1 MRATDNISQYRCPD
15 EGQWMAFFD
24 GEGKPAER
32 EALGAHLRS
41 CSTCQAVFEEI
52 GGLVAFADNALDLM
66 HSARDVSKS
75 RRLSKVG
82 VPVVAAAT
90 IVLGL
95 GMGFHVAGQKAMAAF
110 ASLFQ
115 VKSIGTVGVT
125 PEQLALLTRTVTEG
139 GKVTLAHYGS
149 IKVAGPLQQTDVP
162 LSALPQYGMANL
174 WPASLGA
181 VGTAS
186 VQTGLDVTL
195 KLNVPNINQL
205 ITSQGGRYLFPM
217 SLNQVPFTLSVPAAA
232 IIQNGAWTL
241 EEVPRP
247 TVAVPGT
254 VPVHKVA
261 RALENLP
268 FLPPQLQTAVAQM
281 ANWKNTLI
289 VPLPGH
295 PQTVSVAG
303 TQGIMDSNASGT
315 TVGEAWVQSQGLVV
329 AVMEHQSKPI
339 NQSVFK
345 AEVSRLFK

>member
-24 GEGKPAER
+24 GEGKPAQR

-41 CSTCQAVFEEI
+41 CANCQTVFDEI
-52 GGLVAFADNALDLM
+52 GSLVVFADHALDLM
-66 HSARDVSKS
+66 HPATTTPGKS

-82 VPVVAAAT
+82 APMAAAA

-95 GMGFHVAGQKAMAAF
+95 GMGFHAAGQKAMAAI

-125 PEQLALLTRTVTEG
+125 PQQLASLTRTVTEG

-149 IKVAGPLQQTDVP
+149 IKVAGPLQQTEVP
-162 LSALPQYGMANL
+162 LSQLPQYGMSNL
-174 WPASLGA
+174 WPSSLGA

-186 VQTGLDVTL
+186 VQTGLNVTL

-232 IIQNGAWTL
+232 IIQNGGWTL

-247 TVAVPGT
+247 TVAVPGS
-254 VPVHKVA
+254 VPVQKVA
-261 RALENLP
+261 KALENLP

-295 PQTVSVAG
+295 PETVSVAG
-303 TQGIMDSNASGT
+303 TQGIMDSNANGT
-315 TVGEAWVQSQGLVV
+315 TMGEAWVQSQGLVV

-339 NQSVFK
+339 NPSIFK
-345 AEVSRLFK
+345 AEVSRFFK